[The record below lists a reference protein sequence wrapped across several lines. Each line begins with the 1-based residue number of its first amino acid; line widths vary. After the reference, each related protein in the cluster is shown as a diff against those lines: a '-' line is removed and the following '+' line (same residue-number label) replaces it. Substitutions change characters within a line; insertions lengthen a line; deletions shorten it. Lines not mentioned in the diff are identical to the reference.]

1 VLFEHPRIEV
11 AFDTDSKQGVQSRIK
26 LFDMLTAQRIP
37 LVVFHMPW
45 PGIGQLTKHGDGVRY
60 VPTPMQLVL

>member
-1 VLFEHPRIEV
+1 M
-11 AFDTDSKQGVQSRIK
+11 QSRVK
-26 LFDMLTAQRIP
+26 LFDMLSAQRIP

-45 PGIGQLTKHGDGVRY
+45 PGIGQLGKFSDGYRY